1 MPDFPYLILHHDDDV
16 EVVKD
21 YIDSLIEFYEEELK
35 RLSKKEDSAWEE
47 YKKAQNLKTGCL
59 AKLSTFRQLNNY
71 VDSDEL
77 PFT

>member
-1 MPDFPYLILHHDDDV
+1 MPDFPYLILHHSDDV

-21 YIDSLIEFYEEELK
+21 YIDSLVEFYEEELK

-59 AKLSTFRQLNNY
+59 AKLSTLRQLNNY